1 MNRKSVIKRQLLI
14 GITSFPI
21 EVSFM
26 KKAIL
31 IILAFITA
39 IVFQTPA
46 FPAVETGLDLNKDMM
61 GLRIKKNS
69 SNPIKSGLM
78 NLQVIKKG
86 NNYYLGGSYDVD
98 KKWWLPIKKRDSL
111 DDRAIPS
118 VVGNYDKL
126 MEALNDMEREQVQT
140 KNYRFGSITLMGK
153 ETVNGVKNC
162 LRLKVKSGIGEIEIW
177 VHPTQEL
184 DYSDFRAPIFVK
196 VVANAELPIVG
207 KYMFE
212 LDLEK
217 LNHKRF

>member
-1 MNRKSVIKRQLLI
+1 
-14 GITSFPI
+14 
-21 EVSFM
+21 M

-31 IILAFITA
+31 IVLSFITA
-39 IVFQTPA
+39 IIFQTPA

-78 NLQVIKKG
+78 NLQVIKRE

-111 DDRAIPS
+111 DDRAIPA
-118 VVGNYDKL
+118 VIGNYDKL
-126 MEALNDMEREQVQT
+126 MKVLEDMEREQVQT
-140 KNYRFGSITLMGK
+140 KSYGFGSITLIGK
-153 ETVNGVKNC
+153 ETVNGVKDC
-162 LRLKVKSGIGEIEIW
+162 LRLVVKSGIGEIELWI
-177 VHPTQEL
+177 HPTQEL

-196 VVANAELPIVG
+196 VIANAELPIVG

-217 LNHKRF
+217 LNHRQL

>member
-1 MNRKSVIKRQLLI
+1 
-14 GITSFPI
+14 
-21 EVSFM
+21 M

-78 NLQVIKKG
+78 NLQVINRE

-111 DDRAIPS
+111 DDRAIPA
-118 VVGNYDKL
+118 VIGNYDKL
-126 MEALNDMEREQVQT
+126 MKALKIWKENKFKPRTTFWID
-140 KNYRFGSITLMGK
+140 SLIGK
-153 ETVNGVKNC
+153 ETVNGVKDC
-162 LRLKVKSGIGEIEIW
+162 LRLVVKSGIGEIELWI
-177 VHPTQEL
+177 HPTQEL
-184 DYSDFRAPIFVK
+184 DYSDFRALIFVK
-196 VVANAELPIVG
+196 VMS
-207 KYMFE
+207 KC
-212 LDLEK
+212 
-217 LNHKRF
+217 

>member
-1 MNRKSVIKRQLLI
+1 
-14 GITSFPI
+14 
-21 EVSFM
+21 M

-31 IILAFITA
+31 IILSFITA

-111 DDRAIPS
+111 DDRAIPA
-118 VVGNYDKL
+118 VIGNYDKL
-126 MEALNDMEREQVQT
+126 MQVLEDMKTEQVQT
-140 KNYRFGSITLMGK
+140 KRYGFGSITFIGE
-153 ETVNGVKNC
+153 ETVNGVSNC
-162 LRLKVKSGIGEIEIW
+162 LRLKVKSGIGEIELW

-196 VVANAELPIVG
+196 VIANAKLPVVG

-212 LDLEK
+212 LDLER
-217 LNHKRF
+217 LNHELL